1 MISVY
6 ASSFGACAGDVDIRS
21 GLHRTVSKY
30 DDMIVES
37 NHMGCALAGLDDYE
51 WLTRLRKRYRDS
63 YMMYVVY
70 YFDDT
75 TP

>member
-21 GLHRTVSKY
+21 RLHRTVSKY

-51 WLTRLRKRYRDS
+51 
-63 YMMYVVY
+63 
-70 YFDDT
+70 
-75 TP
+75 